1 MALKTI
7 VKSVWIKIVLVAATA
22 ALCGATVAAVVAAT
36 RDLPEIRGLEDFSPS
51 AVSRIYSADQVLL
64 AEVYVRKRSP
74 VALEKVPDSLQTAL
88 LTTEDRQ
95 FRDHSGLDLK
105 GILRALIHD
114 IKTGSLAQG
123 ASTITQQL
131 AKTLFLTPKKS
142 IERKLK
148 EAFLALQLERRYT
161 KDEILELYLNQIY
174 FGSGAYG
181 VEMAARTYFSKPA
194 SELDLAECAMIAG
207 LPKAPSTY
215 SPLINPDLAIQRRN
229 LVLTMMHQ
237 TGNISKEA
245 FQKAADTPYQPPEK
259 TDDAAL
265 RAPYFVDYIKKQ
277 LRDTIGADMLYKGG
291 VTVNTTLSYDLQQAA
306 DQAVSA
312 GLSSLAGRI
321 AEKKDDK
328 DQIQGALVAIDV
340 QTGAIRAM
348 TGGRDYQKTQFNRAV
363 SARRQPGSAFKPI
376 IYACAIENGYD
387 QDSLLL
393 DAPMV
398 FSAPKG
404 RPDWQPENFSGDY
417 AGEITLRKAVTA
429 SKNIPAVRV
438 LQDIKPAAAIAF
450 ARKMGIE
457 SPLSPYL
464 SMALGSFELSLLE
477 LTSAYTVFPNQG
489 RFVEPGGIVRIIG
502 PDKRILWESEPRKH
516 LAMSRTSA
524 AIMTDVLKGVIREG
538 SGRRARDLGR
548 ELAGKTGTTNQYRDA
563 LFVGFSPTLTAG
575 VWVGRDDYAPLGPY
589 ETGARAALPIWKQFM
604 EKAIETQPL
613 RYFDFPDA
621 LEQVR
626 MDPDTG
632 KRVSGNRGVP
642 ARLRKNPD
650 GGR

>member
-1 MALKTI
+1 LKTI
-7 VKSVWIKIVLVAATA
+7 IKSVWIKIVLVAAA
-22 ALCGATVAAVVAAT
+22 AAVCGATVAAVVAA
-36 RDLPEIRGLEDFSPS
+36 RSDLPEIRGLENFSPS

-64 AEVYVRKRSP
+64 AQVYVRKRSP
-74 VALEKVPDSLQTAL
+74 VPLEQVPDALETAL

-95 FRDHSGLDLK
+95 FRDHSGLDIK
-105 GILRALIHD
+105 GILRALVHD
-114 IKTGSLAQG
+114 IKTGSLSQG

-131 AKTLFLTPKKS
+131 AKTLFLTPEKS
-142 IERKLK
+142 LERKLK

-181 VEMAARTYFSKPA
+181 VEMAARTYFAKPA

-215 SPLINPDLAIQRRN
+215 SPLVNPDLAIQRRN
-229 LVLTMMHQ
+229 LVLAMMHQ
-237 TGNISKEA
+237 TGNISKQA
-245 FQKAADTPYQPPEK
+245 FEKAADTPYQPPEK
-259 TDDAAL
+259 KGAASQ

-277 LRDTIGADMLYKGG
+277 LRETIGADMLYKGG
-291 VTVNTTLSYDLQQAA
+291 VTVHTTLSYELQQAA
-306 DQAVSA
+306 DRAVSK

-328 DQIQGALVAIDV
+328 GQIQGALVAVDV

-376 IYACAIENGYD
+376 IYACALENGYD
-387 QDSLLL
+387 QNTLLL
-393 DAPMV
+393 DSPMV
-398 FSAPKG
+398 FAGSGG
-404 RPDWQPENFSGDY
+404 RSDWQPENFSGDY

-438 LQDIKPAAAIAF
+438 LQDIGPAAAIDF
-450 ARKMGIE
+450 ARKMGIQ

-477 LTSAYTVFPNQG
+477 LTSAYTVFPNRG
-489 RFVEPGGIVRIIG
+489 KYVKPGSVERITG
-502 PDKRILWESEPRKH
+502 PDGRIVWQRSPSRH
-516 LAMSRTSA
+516 LAMSRTNA
-524 AIMTDVLKGVIREG
+524 AIMTDVLKGVIQEG
-538 SGRRARDLGR
+538 SGRGARDLGA
-548 ELAGKTGTTNQYRDA
+548 ELAGKTGTTNKYRDA
-563 LFVGFSPTLTAG
+563 LFVGFSPTLAAG

-589 ETGARAALPIWKQFM
+589 ETGGRAALPVWKQFM

-613 RYFDFPDA
+613 RYFDFPDE

-642 ARLRKNPD
+642 ARIRKNPD
-650 GGR
+650 SGL

>member
-1 MALKTI
+1 MKTI
-7 VKSVWIKIVLVAATA
+7 IKSVWIKIVLVAAA
-22 ALCGATVAAVVAAT
+22 AAVCGATVAAVVAA
-36 RDLPEIRGLEDFSPS
+36 RSDLPEIRGLENFSPS

-64 AEVYVRKRSP
+64 AQVYVRKRSP
-74 VALEKVPDSLQTAL
+74 VPLEQVPDALETAL

-95 FRDHSGLDLK
+95 FRDHSGLDIK
-105 GILRALIHD
+105 GILRALVHD
-114 IKTGSLAQG
+114 IKTGSLSQG

-131 AKTLFLTPKKS
+131 AKTLFLTPEKS
-142 IERKLK
+142 LERKLK

-181 VEMAARTYFSKPA
+181 VEMAARTYFAKPA

-215 SPLINPDLAIQRRN
+215 SPLVNPDLAIQRRN
-229 LVLTMMHQ
+229 LVLAMMHQ
-237 TGNISKEA
+237 TGNISKQA
-245 FQKAADTPYQPPEK
+245 FEKAADTPYQPPEK
-259 TDDAAL
+259 KGAASQ

-277 LRDTIGADMLYKGG
+277 LRETIGADMLYKGG
-291 VTVNTTLSYDLQQAA
+291 VTVHTTLSYELQQAA
-306 DQAVSA
+306 DRAVSK

-328 DQIQGALVAIDV
+328 GQIQGALVAVDV

-376 IYACAIENGYD
+376 IYACALENGYD
-387 QDSLLL
+387 QNTLLL
-393 DAPMV
+393 DSPMV
-398 FSAPKG
+398 FAGSGG
-404 RPDWQPENFSGDY
+404 RSDWQPENFSGDY

-438 LQDIKPAAAIAF
+438 LQDIGPAAAIDF
-450 ARKMGIE
+450 ARKMGIQ

-477 LTSAYTVFPNQG
+477 LTSAYTVFPNRG
-489 RFVEPGGIVRIIG
+489 KYVKPGSVERITG
-502 PDKRILWESEPRKH
+502 PDGRIVWQRSPSRH
-516 LAMSRTSA
+516 LAMSRTNA
-524 AIMTDVLKGVIREG
+524 AIMTDVLKGVIQEG
-538 SGRRARDLGR
+538 SGRGARDLGA
-548 ELAGKTGTTNQYRDA
+548 ELAGKTGTTNKYRDA
-563 LFVGFSPTLTAG
+563 LFVGFSPTLAAG

-589 ETGARAALPIWKQFM
+589 ETGGRAALPVWKQFM

-613 RYFDFPDA
+613 RYFDFPDE

-642 ARLRKNPD
+642 ARIRKNPD
-650 GGR
+650 SGL

>member
-1 MALKTI
+1 MKTI
-7 VKSVWIKIVLVAATA
+7 VQSVWMKIVLVAAA
-22 ALCGATVAAVVAAT
+22 AAVCGATVAAVVAA
-36 RDLPEIRGLEDFSPS
+36 RSDLPEIRGLEDFSPS

-74 VALEKVPDSLQTAL
+74 VPLEQVPDALETAL

-95 FRDHSGLDLK
+95 FRDHSGLDIK
-105 GILRALIHD
+105 GILRALVHD
-114 IKTGSLAQG
+114 IKTGSLTQG

-131 AKTLFLTPKKS
+131 AKTLFLTPEKS
-142 IERKLK
+142 LERKLK

-174 FGSGAYG
+174 YGSGAYG
-181 VEMAARTYFSKPA
+181 VEMAARTYFAKPA
-194 SELDLAECAMIAG
+194 SELNLAECAMIAG

-215 SPLINPDLAIQRRN
+215 SPLVNPDLAIQRRN
-229 LVLTMMHQ
+229 LVLAMMHH
-237 TGNISKEA
+237 TGNISKQA
-245 FQKAADTPYQPPEK
+245 FQKAADTPYQPPGEK
-259 TDDAAL
+259 TAASQ
-265 RAPYFVDYIKKQ
+265 RASYFVDYVKQQ
-277 LRDTIGADMLYKGG
+277 LRDTIGADLLYKGG
-291 VTVNTTLSYDLQQAA
+291 ITVQTTLSHELQQAA
-306 DQAVSA
+306 DQAVA
-312 GLSSLAGRI
+312 EGLSSLSSRI
-321 AEKKDDK
+321 AEKKEER
-328 DQIQGALVAIDV
+328 DQVQGALVAIDV

-363 SARRQPGSAFKPI
+363 AARRQPGSAFKPI
-376 IYACAIENGYD
+376 IYACALENGYD

-393 DAPMV
+393 DAPMA

-404 RPDWQPENFSGDY
+404 RRDWQPENFSGDY

-438 LQDIKPAAAIAF
+438 LQDIGPAAAIDF

-457 SPLSPYL
+457 SRLSPYL
-464 SMALGSFELSLLE
+464 SMALGSFELNLLE

-489 RFVEPGGIVRIIG
+489 RFVEPGGIARIIG
-502 PDKRILWESEPRKH
+502 PDNRIIWESEPRKH

-538 SGRRARDLGR
+538 SGRGARDLGR

-563 LFVGFSPTLTAG
+563 LFVGFSPGLAAG

-604 EKAIETQPL
+604 EKAIKTQPL
-613 RYFDFPDA
+613 QYFDFPDA

-626 MDPDTG
+626 MDPVTG
-632 KRVSGNRGVP
+632 KRVSGNRGVS
-642 ARLRKNPD
+642 ARIRKNPD